1 MMWLPDKIEPPLT
14 LYLIVTLGMFFFKVG
29 KSMWLYAS
37 KVPCSFLDN
46 LGAAFAGLS
55 LSYAV
60 SKAVWRGLFT
70 SNLPFHRTPK
80 MENQPAIIRGLV
92 SAREETMIFL
102 MLVLSGAGVIWQR
115 GTVEPTSTLWAVLLG
130 VQALPFFSALLMSMI
145 NVLPIFKWRRAIPL
159 PDLPAAV
166 LPAPGTPA
174 AGELT
179 TGR

>member
-1 MMWLPDKIEPPLT
+1 
-14 LYLIVTLGMFFFKVG
+14 
-29 KSMWLYAS
+29 MWLYAS

-102 MLVLSGAGVIWQR
+102 LLVLSGVGVAWAR
-115 GTVEPTSTLWAVLLG
+115 SLVEPTTKLWIVLLG
-130 VQALPFFSALLMSMI
+130 VQALPFLSALLMSMI
-145 NVLPIFKWRRAIPL
+145 NVLPIFQRRRTLPL
-159 PDLPAAV
+159 PDLPTAV
-166 LPAPGTPA
+166 LPAPGAPVT
-174 AGELT
+174 GELT